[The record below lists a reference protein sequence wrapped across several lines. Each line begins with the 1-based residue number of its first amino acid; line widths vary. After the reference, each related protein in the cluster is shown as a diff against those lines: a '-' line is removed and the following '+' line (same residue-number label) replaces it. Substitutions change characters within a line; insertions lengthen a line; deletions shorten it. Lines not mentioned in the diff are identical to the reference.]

1 LEKSDRVRIL
11 SKLDEMIKYVE
22 ELQSML
28 PDQVEYEHDLI
39 KRRACEKTIEV
50 AIDSLVDV
58 LAMIVSAQQFG
69 LPDNEE
75 NIFDMLIEK
84 KVLNSKFGEKL
95 KDMKGFRNILI
106 HRYGHVDDEIVY
118 HNLTSHINDFYEFE
132 NDIKLYL
139 KNEKI
144 NQNYD

>member
-1 LEKSDRVRIL
+1 MEESDRMRTL

-28 PDQVEYEHDLI
+28 PDQEEYQQDLI

-50 AIDSLVDV
+50 AIDSLIDV
-58 LAMIVSAQQFG
+58 SAMIVSAQQFG
-69 LPDNEE
+69 LPENEE
-75 NIFDMLIEK
+75 NIFDMLIQK
-84 KVLNSKFGEKL
+84 KVLSSKFGEKL
-95 KDMKGFRNILI
+95 KDMKGFRNILV

-118 HNLTSHINDFYEFE
+118 HNLSSCINDFYEFE

-139 KNEKI
+139 QKQKN
-144 NQNYD
+144 